1 MSNTRSPDS
10 AAESAR
16 PEATD
21 PPDIEANL
29 KNRSTWRRLL
39 FMLVLGA
46 LYALSRPVV
55 GAVVVLQFF
64 WVLFTAERNE
74 KLARLGHSLGLYSAE
89 LIDYLCYVTE
99 ERPFPF
105 DKDWPDG
112 A

>member
-1 MSNTRSPDS
+1 MSDTRSPDS
-10 AAESAR
+10 PGESGGSE
-16 PEATD
+16 PTD
-21 PPDIEANL
+21 PPDIEANI

-39 FMLVLGA
+39 FMLVIGA

-55 GAVVVLQFF
+55 FAVVTLQFF

-74 KLARLGHSLGLYSAE
+74 KLAELGHSLGLYTAE

-112 A
+112 G